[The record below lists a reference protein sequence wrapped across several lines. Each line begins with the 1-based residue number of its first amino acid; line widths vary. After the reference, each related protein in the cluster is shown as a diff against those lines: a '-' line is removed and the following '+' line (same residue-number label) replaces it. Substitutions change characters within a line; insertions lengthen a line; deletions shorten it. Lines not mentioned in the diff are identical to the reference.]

1 MLIPQELQLSQF
13 SGDYSFLFSP
23 EILTSASWLVSR
35 FLLKPSITFH
45 RSVLNRLQQKHTFIL
60 MNGCPLHYPMMCT
73 LNPKAS

>member
-23 EILTSASWLVSR
+23 EILTSASWLVSC
-35 FLLKPSITFH
+35 FLLKPLITFH

-60 MNGCPLHYPMMCT
+60 MNGCLCII
-73 LNPKAS
+73 L